1 MDGGWMEMDAAIY
14 PPRAHKGTQVGQ
26 KRNSK
31 NGRMGDGFW
40 VKQPY
45 RRAPTRA
52 RKSVGEEMGRRRM
65 VDGKER
71 NEGM

>member
-31 NGRMGDGFW
+31 NGGMGDGFL
-40 VKQPY
+40 VKQPT
-45 RRAPTRA
+45 AA
-52 RKSVGEEMGRRRM
+52 RPQGHASRWERKWEEEGWWMEGRGM
-65 VDGKER
+65 
-71 NEGM
+71 EGM